1 MKKLVL
7 ILALLSLPLSAA
19 AAEVSDMILSP
30 TGTLY
35 TISSE
40 VPAPG
45 SESKAS
51 KHLVLTARR
60 GDEIH
65 REVVPASTESGNHIN
80 GLLGYDPES
89 GTMFVFWVQ
98 HFGSFYNQLLFC
110 ARDSSGTWSEATAFG
125 SPYNY
130 RENLRVAVTRKVS
143 DDNGEQAAALSIHAT
158 WWELSGDTGIQS
170 AQYWMLPIENGRV
183 VDATG
188 VDLSEFIEPFAAPS
202 PGPADADP
210 SVYKHPQIIS
220 SAQQDSVS
228 LVFGDP
234 ATRSFRRVRFTPSRG
249 ARADGRLRV
258 PVGKSDGGFGAPRF
272 KVAAE
277 GRLDSV
283 FGNGNRAAFYT
294 VVDKRLE
301 YVILN
306 DGTWSDRLVIALD
319 EQVSKSAAVGA
330 LQRMFA
336 DQ

>member
-7 ILALLSLPLSAA
+7 ILALLVLPLSAA
-19 AAEVSDMILSP
+19 AAEISDMILSP

-40 VPAPG
+40 IPAAD

-51 KHLVLTARR
+51 RHLVVTERR
-60 GDEIH
+60 GDEIR
-65 REVVPASTESGNHIN
+65 REIVPASTESGSHTN
-80 GLLGYDPES
+80 GLLGYDAET

-98 HFGSFYNQLLFC
+98 HFGFLYNQLLFC
-110 ARDSSGTWSEATAFG
+110 ARDSDGTWSEATAFG

-158 WWELSGDTGIQS
+158 WWELSTSTGISS
-170 AQYWMLPIENGRV
+170 AQYWMLPIEKGRV
-183 VDATG
+183 VDPTV
-188 VDLSEFIEPFAAPS
+188 VDLREFIDPFAAPT
-202 PGPADADP
+202 PGPEDVDP
-210 SVYKHPQIIS
+210 SVFKHPQIVS
-220 SAQQDSVS
+220 SPQQDSVS

-249 ARADGRLRV
+249 VRSDGRLRV

-272 KVAAE
+272 KVGAE
-277 GRLDSV
+277 ARLDTV
-283 FGNGNRAAFYT
+283 FGSGNRAAFYT
-294 VVDKRLE
+294 VADKRLE
-301 YVILN
+301 YVTLSE
-306 DGTWSDRLVIALD
+306 GKWSNPLVIVLD
-319 EQVSKSAAVGA
+319 EQISKSAAVGA
-330 LQRMFA
+330 LQRMFT

>member
-7 ILALLSLPLSAA
+7 ILALLLLPLSAA

-30 TGTLY
+30 TGALY
-35 TISSE
+35 TIASE
-40 VPAPG
+40 VPAAD

-51 KHLVLTARR
+51 KHLVLTERR
-60 GDEIH
+60 GEEIR
-65 REVVPASTESGNHIN
+65 REIVPASMESGSHIN

-98 HFGSFYNQLLFC
+98 HFGFLYNQLLFC
-110 ARDSSGTWSEATAFG
+110 ARDSDGTWSEATAFG

-143 DDNGEQAAALSIHAT
+143 DDDGEQSAALSIHAT
-158 WWELSGDTGIQS
+158 WWELSTSTGISS
-170 AQYWMLPIENGRV
+170 AQYWMLPIEKGRV
-183 VDATG
+183 VDATE
-188 VDLSEFIEPFAAPS
+188 VDLREFIDPFAAPA
-202 PGPADADP
+202 PGPEDVDP

-220 SAQQDSVS
+220 SPQQDSVS

-258 PVGKSDGGFGAPRF
+258 PVGKGEGGFGAPKFR
-272 KVAAE
+272 VGADA
-277 GRLDSV
+277 RIDSV

-294 VVDKRLE
+294 VAEQRLE
-301 YVILN
+301 YVILSE
-306 DGTWSDRLVIALD
+306 GKWSDRLVIALD

-330 LQRMFA
+330 LQRMFT

>member
-7 ILALLSLPLSAA
+7 ILALLLLPLSAA

-40 VPAPG
+40 IPPAG

-51 KHLVLTARR
+51 RHLVVTARR
-60 GDEIH
+60 GDEIR
-65 REVVPASTESGNHIN
+65 REIVPASTESGSHTN

-98 HFGSFYNQLLFC
+98 HFGFLYNQLLFC
-110 ARDSSGTWSEATAFG
+110 ARDSDGTWSGATAFG

-130 RENLRVAVTRKVS
+130 RENLRVAVTRKVT
-143 DDNGEQAAALSIHAT
+143 DDKGEQTPALSIHVT
-158 WWELSGDTGIQS
+158 WWELSTSTGLSS
-170 AQYWMLPIENGRV
+170 AQYWMLPIEKGRV
-183 VDATG
+183 VDATE
-188 VDLSEFIEPFAAPS
+188 VNLREFIDPFAAPA
-202 PGPADADP
+202 PGPDDVDP
-210 SVYKHPQIIS
+210 NVFKHPQIVS
-220 SAQQDSVS
+220 SPQQDSVS

-249 ARADGRLRV
+249 ARSEGRLRV
-258 PVGKSDGGFGAPRF
+258 PVGKSDGGFSAPRF
-272 KVAAE
+272 RIGADA
-277 GRLDSV
+277 RLDTV
-283 FGNGNRAAFYT
+283 FGSGNRAAFYA
-294 VVDKRLE
+294 VADKHLE
-301 YVILN
+301 YVMLN
-306 DGTWSDRLVIALD
+306 EGKWSDTLVIALD

-330 LQRMFA
+330 LKRMFT